1 MEGGGPIRDGN
12 GVGDTAVGGELFF
25 KGGGD
30 RPLGDHAG
38 GKDGEDGVAL
48 LVPEGG
54 LGDGDVHGLS
64 ISGC

>member
-1 MEGGGPIRDGN
+1 VRETKLTNLG
-12 GVGDTAVGGELFF
+12 F